1 MPVYQSKLKTREQ
14 IAEGTMAFHFERP
27 EGFDFQGGQSVDMTL
42 LNPPETDDEGNI
54 RSFSIASAPF
64 EDELIF
70 ATRMRD
76 SAFKR
81 SLKSVPLGTELKIDG
96 PMGSFVLHKN
106 VNKPA
111 VFLAGG
117 IGITPFLSIVTQ
129 AAHDH
134 AAHQLYLFYS
144 NHRPEDAPFLDS
156 LRRLEK
162 DNPNFHFI
170 PSMTDMEKS
179 RRAWD
184 GERGFIERGILTKY
198 LNNLNGPIYYLA
210 GPPAMVA
217 AMRKMLL
224 DTKVDED
231 DIRTEEFAGY

>member
-1 MPVYQSKLKTREQ
+1 MPVYQSKLKSREQ
-14 IAEGTMAFHFERP
+14 VAEGTMAFHFQKP
-27 EGFDFQGGQSVDMTL
+27 AGFDFQGGQSVDMTM
-42 LNPPETDDEGNI
+42 LNPPETDDEGNT
-54 RSFSIASAPF
+54 RTFSIASAPF
-64 EDELIF
+64 ESELVF

-96 PMGSFVLHKN
+96 PMGSFTLHKN
-106 VNKPA
+106 AKKPA

-117 IGITPFLSIVTQ
+117 IGITPFFSMVSQ
-129 AAHDH
+129 AAHDRQP
-134 AAHQLYLFYS
+134 HQLYLFYS
-144 NHRPEDAPFLDS
+144 NHRPEDAPFLDY
-156 LRRLEK
+156 LRGLEK
-162 DNPNFHFI
+162 ENPNYHFI
-170 PSMTDMEKS
+170 PTMTDMQKS
-179 RRAWD
+179 QRPWD
-184 GERGFIERGILTKY
+184 GERGFIDRGMLIKY

>member
-1 MPVYQSKLKTREQ
+1 MPVYQSKLKSREQ
-14 IAEGTMAFHFERP
+14 VADGTMAFHFEKP
-27 EGFDFQGGQSVDMTL
+27 GGFDFQGGQSVDMTM
-42 LNPPETDDEGNI
+42 LNPPETDDEGNT
-54 RSFSIASAPF
+54 RSFSIASPPY
-64 EDELIF
+64 ENELVF

-81 SLKSVPLGTELKIDG
+81 NLKSVPLGTELKMDG
-96 PMGSFVLHKN
+96 PMGSFTLHKN
-106 VNKPA
+106 AKKPA

-117 IGITPFLSIVTQ
+117 IGITPFMSMVAQ
-129 AAHDH
+129 AAHDRLP
-134 AAHQLYLFYS
+134 HQLYLFYS
-144 NHRPEDAPFLDS
+144 NHRPEDAPFLDF

-162 DNPNFHFI
+162 DNGNYHFI
-170 PSMTDMEKS
+170 PTMTDIEKS
-179 RRAWD
+179 RRPWE
-184 GERGFIERGILTKY
+184 GERGFIDRPMLIKY

-217 AMRKMLL
+217 AMRKTLL

>member
-184 GERGFIERGILTKY
+184 GERGFIERGMLTKY

>member
-1 MPVYQSKLKTREQ
+1 MPVYQSKLKSREQ
-14 IAEGTMAFHFERP
+14 VAESTMAFHFEKP
-27 EGFDFQGGQSVDMTL
+27 KGFDFQGGQSVDMTL
-42 LNPPETDDEGNI
+42 LNPPESDDEGNT
-54 RSFSIASAPF
+54 RSFSIVSAPF
-64 EDELIF
+64 ENELIF

-106 VNKPA
+106 AKKPA

-134 AAHQLYLFYS
+134 LAHQLYLFYS

-170 PSMTDMEKS
+170 PTMTDMEKS
-179 RRAWD
+179 KRAWE
-184 GERGFIERGILTKY
+184 GERGFIERGMLTKY
-198 LNNLNGPIYYLA
+198 LNNLDGPIYYLA

>member
-1 MPVYQSKLKTREQ
+1 MPVYQSKLKSREQ
-14 IAEGTMAFHFERP
+14 VAEGTMAFHFEKP
-27 EGFDFQGGQSVDMTL
+27 AGFDFQGGQSVDMTM

-54 RSFSIASAPF
+54 RTFSIASAPF
-64 EDELIF
+64 ESELVF

-76 SAFKR
+76 TAFKR
-81 SLKSVPLGTELKIDG
+81 SLKQVPLGTELRIDG
-96 PMGSFVLHKN
+96 PMGSFTLHKN
-106 VNKPA
+106 AKKPA

-117 IGITPFLSIVTQ
+117 IGITPFMSMVAQ
-129 AAHDH
+129 AAHDRLP
-134 AAHQLYLFYS
+134 HQLYLFYS
-144 NHRPEDAPFLDS
+144 NHRPEDAPFLDF

-170 PSMTDMEKS
+170 PTMTDMDRSKQPW
-179 RRAWD
+179 A
-184 GERGFIERGILTKY
+184 GERGFIDRTMLIKY

-217 AMRKMLL
+217 AMRKTLI